1 MRRTAFARPLAV
13 VRAKLPSVD
22 LEAFDELASSF
33 AGVRRTS
40 AGGPARWQYRGRLVA
55 RELDATHVAVRVP
68 FEVRDMLLRQRSAVF
83 SVPSRFTK
91 HMMVVA
97 DLAAGDDGALED
109 AVGSAWRLQSHAD
122 LDSGGDQDG

>member
-68 FEVRDMLLRQRSAVF
+68 FEVRDMLLHQRSAVF

-109 AVGSAWRLQSHAD
+109 AVESAWRLQSHAD